1 MLPTEIEFVTYIVI
15 VYLNFS
21 TWPKEQNIIH
31 VFEKTKNLA
40 DRN

>member
-1 MLPTEIEFVTYIVI
+1 MLPTEIEFVTYIV
-15 VYLNFS
+15 YLNYS